1 MLKGILLEK
10 NKALMFCIILKFN
23 VMRNFLLMAAMTTS
37 LLACNR
43 NDDVDDQLEITGNNS
58 VTLTVNQK
66 IDAKGVN
73 DQKGAQ
79 EYAVI
84 GSAKIFF
91 IDASGNNMYSRELTA
106 SEITSITNTETTAG
120 GKSII
125 INGIPN
131 TAQTLFM
138 VANVKTTAGSTYPM
152 IEGTTGA
159 DARLRIDKFQADV
172 THVPMSGRSNV
183 FTKVSDKNYSASVT
197 IAPLAARVE
206 VGQITGRNRSGT
218 AATESSDITEYKLS
232 GVFVNNVRPY
242 VLLNA
247 VPYLVSA
254 PIHIKSQAGWDAGWE
269 NYFKPSNTTFPY
281 FGGGNPSSPADW
293 VDNSMVT
300 YCTPTTSAMSFY
312 PDATNGAT
320 HIDPALTVK
329 KAWAFQVCPST
340 TPVQGAP
347 ADVPHLIFKL
357 TEVKYVGNDLGKST
371 QYLTVTKY
379 KDTSNNPVTEFLRGN
394 VYRIQNLIFS
404 YEDATN
410 VPYEENITVTA
421 TVSVEPWVINDIN
434 PDWN

>member
-1 MLKGILLEK
+1 MLGVIVLEK

-23 VMRNFLLMAAMTTS
+23 VMRFFLLMAAMITS
-37 LLACNR
+37 LLSCNR
-43 NDDVDDQLEITGNNS
+43 NDDGNNQLEITGNNI

-66 IDAKGVN
+66 IDTRGVD

-120 GKSII
+120 GNSII
-125 INGIPN
+125 ISGVPN
-131 TAQTLFM
+131 TAQALFM

-197 IAPLAARVE
+197 IAPLVARVE
-206 VGQITGRNRSGT
+206 VGQITCQNHSGT
-218 AATESSDITEYKLS
+218 ADTESTDITEYKLS

-254 PIHIKSQAGWDAGWE
+254 PIDIKSQAGWIGGWGS
-269 NYFKPSNTTFPY
+269 YFNPSNTVFPY
-281 FGGGNPSSPADW
+281 FNGGNPSNPADW
-293 VDNSMVT
+293 VANSMVT
-300 YCTPTTSAMSFY
+300 YCTPVASALSFY

-320 HIDPALTVK
+320 HTDPALLIK
-329 KAWAFQVCPST
+329 KAWAYQVCPST
-340 TPVQGAP
+340 TPAQGAP

-357 TEVKYVGNDLGKST
+357 TEVKYVVDGLGQST

-379 KDTSNNPVTEFLRGN
+379 KDASNNPITEFLRGN
-394 VYRIQNLIFS
+394 VYRIQNLTFS
-404 YEDATN
+404 YKDATN